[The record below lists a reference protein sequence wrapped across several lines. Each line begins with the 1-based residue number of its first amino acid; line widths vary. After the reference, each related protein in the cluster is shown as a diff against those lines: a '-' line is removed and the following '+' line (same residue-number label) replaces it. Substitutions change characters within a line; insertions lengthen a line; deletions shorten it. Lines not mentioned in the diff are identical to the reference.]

1 MTHGTHSTSTA
12 SAPGQPVPNLGAG
25 IAAGIGAGLVG
36 ALLWGGFT
44 EVTNLRIGY
53 LAIGVGFLVA
63 FAMTRAGG
71 GHSVGF
77 GATAAVITLL
87 ACALGDVGSLY
98 FKASHELHV
107 SVSTLMSA
115 VGPLRLLRED
125 LSHDKFGAVFFAIAA
140 FAAFRYGASGAR
152 SMPRRRAVTGSQ
164 PPYGQQPAYGP
175 PPTQPQYGPPPA
187 AQPTY
192 GQPPLA
198 QPTYGQP
205 TYGQPTDPQ
214 QPAVTPAPPAS

>member
-25 IAAGIGAGLVG
+25 VAAGIGAGLVG

-44 EVTNLRIGY
+44 EISNLRIGY

-77 GATAAVITLL
+77 GATAAAITLL
-87 ACALGDVGSLY
+87 ACALGDVGSVY
-98 FKASHELHV
+98 FRASHELHV
-107 SVSTLMSA
+107 SVSTLMSN
-115 VGPLRLLRED
+115 VGPYQVLRDD
-125 LSHDKFGAVFFAIAA
+125 LSHDKFGTVFFAIAA

-152 SMPRRRAVTGSQ
+152 AMTRRRAVTGGQ
-164 PPYGQQPAYGP
+164 PSGQQPAYGP
-175 PPTQPQYGPPPA
+175 APAQPQYGPPLTP
-187 AQPTY
+187 QPTY
-192 GQPPLA
+192 GQPLLA

-214 QPAVTPAPPAS
+214 QPAITPAPPAD